1 MRLGPRALAA
11 AGYVGLFLVAFYVAL
26 VLAFPVD
33 MLKRSLVAAVE
44 RDSPLT
50 LLISDLSLGWGGGLH
65 ARGVAVAWPAGARP
79 IPVLIAD
86 RVDVDLAL
94 LPMLRGRVEA
104 RFDGRAYGGR
114 FDGRIEAPLGGG
126 PADRLVLRLE
136 RLDLSR
142 HAGLAQATRVVVAGL
157 LSGELDLALAP
168 AGVALVPAGEAPAS
182 GTGAGAGASGTVRL
196 LLERGS
202 LRELPL
208 IGGSL
213 PEVGIDRATASARVV
228 PDRLDVEALEAR
240 GPQASLAASA
250 RVGLR
255 RPVEASTLEGTV
267 RLRPERALPPALR
280 QMLTAFS
287 RPPDASGAFAYGLRG
302 TLGAPSL
309 RPL

>member
-126 PADRLVLRLE
+126 PADRLVLRL
-136 RLDLSR
+136 
-142 HAGLAQATRVVVAGL
+142 
-157 LSGELDLALAP
+157 
-168 AGVALVPAGEAPAS
+168 
-182 GTGAGAGASGTVRL
+182 
-196 LLERGS
+196 
-202 LRELPL
+202 
-208 IGGSL
+208 
-213 PEVGIDRATASARVV
+213 
-228 PDRLDVEALEAR
+228 
-240 GPQASLAASA
+240 
-250 RVGLR
+250 
-255 RPVEASTLEGTV
+255 
-267 RLRPERALPPALR
+267 
-280 QMLTAFS
+280 
-287 RPPDASGAFAYGLRG
+287 
-302 TLGAPSL
+302 
-309 RPL
+309 